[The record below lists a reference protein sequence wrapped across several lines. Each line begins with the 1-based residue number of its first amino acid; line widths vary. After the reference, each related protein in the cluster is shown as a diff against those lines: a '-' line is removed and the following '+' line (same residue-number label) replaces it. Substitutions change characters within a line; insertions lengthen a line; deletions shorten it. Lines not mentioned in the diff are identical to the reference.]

1 MASFYDSMNVLDLMR
16 VEDLLKKGGIEYSL
30 KILEDGE
37 WLKEIQVA
45 EEDLEGAEEILCRPP
60 QANN

>member
-30 KILEDGE
+30 KIWGDGE